1 MDSPVALLA
10 MTVVAF
16 AALLVLVLR
25 TKLPA
30 FLVLILVC
38 MGVLS
43 VFLLQN
49 VRENNLDVLQ
59 KQLVNQ
65 ARLISDDSATYFAS
79 GDTESL
85 DAMADKKGR
94 ETGSRI
100 TIIAVNGTILG
111 DSEEDP
117 ASMDNHADR
126 PEVIQALT
134 DGVGSSIR
142 HSATLKCD
150 MLYVA
155 VPVMVDGATVGIAR
169 SSLSLAG
176 IDESLEQINEAIVAG
191 IAVTAVVTILLALWI
206 SRATTRQLKQL
217 TRMSREITRG
227 EINQR
232 IEVSS
237 GDEVGELAR
246 AFNQM
251 SARLGEMM
259 AILTTERD
267 KMAAIVSTMDSGVV
281 IVNDT
286 GKVNMVNGAARELL
300 GLFGEGWKEQTFI
313 NVARDHEM
321 DEVLQNCFRTGKQ
334 QEGMVESET
343 GRRFIRVVATPLED
357 GALMLFHDL
366 TRLRRLETVRR
377 DFIAN
382 ISHELRTPISSLKV
396 LTETLQDGAIEDS
409 SIAQD
414 FLGKINAEVDRLAQM
429 VNELG
434 QLSRI
439 ENGDI
444 SPRMVAID
452 VGEVI
457 RRAADRLRMQV
468 ERKELS
474 LLENVPAGLPKA
486 LAGKDQ
492 IEQVMVNLIHNA
504 LKFTSRGGKITL
516 SVRADG
522 NYILVSIAD
531 TGEGISAE
539 DLPRIFE
546 RFYKVDKARSGS
558 GTGLGLAIARHIVE
572 AHGGKIWVESIEGR
586 GSTFTFSLPV
596 SRT

>member
-1 MDSPVALLA
+1 MFGSIRWRIGVS
-10 MTVVAF
+10 
-16 AALLVLVLR
+16 
-25 TKLPA
+25 